1 LKDNFLELIDMYKK
15 VFLSCASTF
24 FHILKSAH
32 FVFFSV
38 VCLAIGTMGIWIPVV
53 FQLDVSAPA
62 SKISSNITY
71 DNIAIFMYVVSVLGT
86 VAAEYFI
93 KNEDL
98 KDPDSKSIHSFA
110 MFIWFLAILLAFWAL
125 KEPRGTTWH
134 LWVSLLLTISIWMSF
149 TIKKEEFNFDQDEV
163 SGKLSGVRSDSSVIQ
178 GKGI

>member
-1 LKDNFLELIDMYKK
+1 
-15 VFLSCASTF
+15 
-24 FHILKSAH
+24 
-32 FVFFSV
+32 
-38 VCLAIGTMGIWIPVV
+38 MGIWIPVV

-110 MFIWFLAILLAFWAL
+110 MFMHILA
-125 KEPRGTTWH
+125 H
-134 LWVSLLLTISIWMSF
+134 
-149 TIKKEEFNFDQDEV
+149 
-163 SGKLSGVRSDSSVIQ
+163 SDH
-178 GKGI
+178 